1 MKRLRGGLGKNLPE
15 IQIERGKLIEGIKI
29 LDLLS
34 NNNIFDSKSE
44 VRRAVK
50 SNAIKINNKIL
61 NNVDKII
68 KMDDF
73 NNDEIMKIS
82 YGKKHYIVKII

>member
-1 MKRLRGGLGKNLPE
+1 MLA
-15 IQIERGKLIEGIKI
+15 GIKI

-44 VRRAVK
+44 VRRAIK
-50 SNAIKINNKIL
+50 SNAIKINDKIL
-61 NNVDKII
+61 IDENKII
-68 KMDDF
+68 KIDDF

-82 YGKKHYIVKII
+82 YGKKKHYVVKII